1 MVDFSII
8 IPHKNIP
15 DLLQRCLD
23 SIPQRE
29 DLEIIVVDD
38 NSDVDIVDFENFPGN
53 NRNDVTV
60 IFDKIGNGAGRAR
73 NVGLRQA
80 RGKWIIFA
88 DADDFFTYCFNKQL
102 DYYKDSSADVI
113 YFCVSSVDSETY
125 VNSNRADAF
134 NYFFIQYLN
143 GNLEAENFI
152 RYIVSAP
159 WAKFIKRKLITD
171 NHIECEETS
180 KYDDVQIS
188 YLLGYYAQNI
198 LVDRHAIYCLTE
210 RMTSLST
217 TNSKEKLFDNIRVFA
232 RREQF
237 LKEHNIP
244 VPEGN
249 SFAFLEALVNI
260 ADSGDNKLY
269 QKCLKELSALG
280 FSQSTIDQMVN
291 QELLNRKKGKKNE
304 SNIFFCFI
312 KSLFG
317 IRR

>member
-1 MVDFSII
+1 MINYSII

-15 DLLQRCLD
+15 HLLQRCLD

-38 NSDVDIVDFENFPGN
+38 NSDPSIVDFEHFPGLE
-53 NRNDVTV
+53 RPYTTV
-60 IFDKIGNGAGRAR
+60 FFDKSGRGAGRAR
-73 NVGLRQA
+73 NIGLQYA
-80 RGKWIIFA
+80 QGKWLLFA
-88 DADDFFTYCFNKQL
+88 DSDDYFNYCFNDML
-102 DYYKDSSADVI
+102 NLYKEDSADII
-113 YFCVSSVDSETY
+113 YFFVSSVDCETY
-125 VNSNRADAF
+125 INSGRADAF
-134 NYFFIQYLN
+134 NDIYKQYLDN
-143 GNLEAENFI
+143 NIEAEGLI

-159 WAKFIKRKLITD
+159 WGKFIKRSLII
-171 NHIECEETS
+171 NNQISCEETS
-180 KYDDVQIS
+180 RCNDVRLS
-188 YLLGYYAQNI
+188 YLIGYYANT
-198 LVDRHAIYCLTE
+198 LKVDEHAIYCLTS
-210 RMTSLST
+210 RSLSLSNT
-217 TNSKEKLFDNIRVFA
+217 ISEEKIVDKIRVFA

-260 ADSGDNKLY
+260 ADSGENKLY

-291 QELLNRKKGKKNE
+291 QELLNRKKGKKKE

-312 KSLFG
+312 KTLFG